1 MSGYGRITLAEAR
14 DERTRARILASQ
26 CLRHTAPRYSLAV
39 YSNGVVPMQGP
50 KVSTRSTSLSIGI
63 VLSLV
68 SAAACAQGS
77 VTLYGIVDTAIELAD
92 TGLLGFERS
101 TVGTPKNSA
110 LAALLEKS
118 ISSCRIRNRRSSA
131 SSGVSPSIAVLCAN
145 HPLAMADF
153 EAEGLK
159 PNSATLAIELGVESS
174 RVSPVMV
181 AGSTPCLDC
190 RNLNECKI
198 DESWAAIS
206 SQLRFRKER
215 LDDSQTSLLCAG
227 FALEV
232 LVRHLDARKP
242 VTFEGKGIDHRTGL
256 VRLESWKSSTECGC

>member
-1 MSGYGRITLAEAR
+1 
-14 DERTRARILASQ
+14 
-26 CLRHTAPRYSLAV
+26 
-39 YSNGVVPMQGP
+39 MQGP